1 MTKWPK
7 EGTFDVALCE
17 EMETLIK
24 NHKTKGNS
32 KKREAK
38 REKGKEVLALFKKEG
53 ENSFKSIKRAR
64 KILKEAD
71 KETKKKEE
79 LFSKP
84 PPYLPPEGQFPIR
97 KGTVEV
103 YGEMQMEGQ
112 IELDKK
118 KKNQM

>member
-1 MTKWPK
+1 MAATPVEILGLKYPSCKGLIDKISNKWQQRTKKNYDKWPK

-53 ENSFKSIKRAR
+53 ENSFKSIN
-64 KILKEAD
+64 
-71 KETKKKEE
+71 
-79 LFSKP
+79 
-84 PPYLPPEGQFPIR
+84 GQE
-97 KGTVEV
+97 K
-103 YGEMQMEGQ
+103 Y
-112 IELDKK
+112 
-118 KKNQM
+118 